1 GLKAF
6 LLIVLAIFLVITSK
20 VAARELVQ
28 RSLTSL
34 EKGAAS
40 EVNEAKSLLI
50 PVIFGGGGNIL
61 SPFLGG
67 SISCKEDYSHKQEDF
82 PESKD
87 SFDLNN

>member
-1 GLKAF
+1 MGLKAF

-50 PVIFGGGGNIL
+50 PGIFGGGGNIL
-61 SPFLGG
+61 SPILGG
-67 SISCKEDYSHKQEDF
+67 LI
-82 PESKD
+82 PGNGGGGGGR
-87 SFDLNN
+87 LP